1 MRSMTGF
8 GRGTGNDGKLA
19 VTIEMR
25 AVNQRFLE
33 LNIRMPHAYLALEDR
48 LRSGIK
54 AVLKRGKVDVFVTVQ
69 DLSPAAPEI
78 HIDDAA
84 LGAVKTALEG
94 AKNRFFDGSPV
105 GLGEGHGPDQRLVR
119 PNAAGYRC
127 RCQLAAL

>member
-1 MRSMTGF
+1 MTGF

-33 LNIRMPHAYLALEDR
+33 LNIRMPHAYLALEDQ

-54 AVLKRGKVDVFVTVQ
+54 GVLKRGKVDVFVTVQ
-69 DLSPAAPEI
+69 DLAPAAPDI
-78 HIDDAA
+78 QIDDAA

-94 AKNRFFDGSPV
+94 AKSRFF
-105 GLGEGHGPDQRLVR
+105 
-119 PNAAGYRC
+119 
-127 RCQLAAL
+127 

>member
-54 AVLKRGKVDVFVTVQ
+54 AVLK
-69 DLSPAAPEI
+69 LSLI
-78 HIDDAA
+78 HI
-84 LGAVKTALEG
+84 
-94 AKNRFFDGSPV
+94 
-105 GLGEGHGPDQRLVR
+105 
-119 PNAAGYRC
+119 
-127 RCQLAAL
+127 

>member
-69 DLSPAAPEI
+69 DLSPAAPETI
-78 HIDDAA
+78 SHRIVSAGSDADAIDAA
-84 LGAVKTALEG
+84 EEE
-94 AKNRFFDGSPV
+94 R
-105 GLGEGHGPDQRLVR
+105 E
-119 PNAAGYRC
+119 
-127 RCQLAAL
+127 

>member
-33 LNIRMPHAYLALEDR
+33 LNIRMPHAYLALEDQ

-54 AVLKRGKVDVFVTVQ
+54 GVLKRGKVDVFVTVQ
-69 DLSPAAPEI
+69 DWHRQRRISRSTMLPWVPLKRPLKGLRAAF
-78 HIDDAA
+78 
-84 LGAVKTALEG
+84 LMAVPS
-94 AKNRFFDGSPV
+94 F
-105 GLGEGHGPDQRLVR
+105 
-119 PNAAGYRC
+119 
-127 RCQLAAL
+127 